1 MRIAAVLVIAA
12 ALFPAAGPA
21 LGADQKPA
29 QLYNEANNLYIL
41 KQYQEALSLYRELV
55 DRGIEH
61 PHLFYNLANTYYKLG
76 RKGEAV
82 LYYERALRLSPLD
95 REIRSNLRFVK
106 KSLDDQITPLYNEG
120 FALILET
127 AASIFT
133 LNVLAYLEVGLFV
146 LFVGLFI
153 AALLVPAYRSSLRS
167 AAIVIG
173 VFFVIAFAGLLLRLD
188 QLRDHPHAVIMAEQI
203 EVRSSPISES
213 DVVFTLHE
221 GTGIRVIEQ
230 RGDWVRFQLR
240 DGREGWLPFRD
251 IELIEPDVLL

>member
-1 MRIAAVLVIAA
+1 
-12 ALFPAAGPA
+12 
-21 LGADQKPA
+21 
-29 QLYNEANNLYIL
+29 
-41 KQYQEALSLYRELV
+41 
-55 DRGIEH
+55 
-61 PHLFYNLANTYYKLG
+61 
-76 RKGEAV
+76 
-82 LYYERALRLSPLD
+82 
-95 REIRSNLRFVK
+95 
-106 KSLDDQITPLYNEG
+106 LYNEG